1 VTWRSDLFGICI
13 LLLTFAGC
21 TGQAAFAEPRASL
34 EYKRDVIREARAV
47 WGLDA
52 PIALFAGQIE
62 QESAWRPKV
71 CSPFACGLAQFTPAT
86 ADWISGAYP
95 KELGDRD
102 PFNPQWAIRALVTY
116 NRRIFDT
123 AVPSASECDRF
134 GFTLSGYNGGPGWVT
149 RDRRLCG
156 SAAGCEP
163 DRWFGHVEKH
173 SRRAAWA
180 MKENR
185 DYPRRILY
193 QRQFNYTKWGRTI
206 SCPEAYRT
214 PGPSK

>member
-1 VTWRSDLFGICI
+1 MTWRMEMAGMLAF
-13 LLLTFAGC
+13 LLLILGSFAGC
-21 TGQAAFAEPRASL
+21 KAHAEPRASL

-52 PIALFAGQIE
+52 PVALFAGQIE

-95 KELGDRD
+95 ETLGERQ

-116 NRRIFDT
+116 DRRIHDGS

-134 GFTLSGYNGGPGWVT
+134 GFLLSGYNGGPGWVG

-156 SAAGCEP
+156 SAPGCES

-173 SRRAAWA
+173 SGRAVWA

-185 DYPRRILY
+185 EYPRRILF
-193 QRQFNYTKWGRTI
+193 QRQFNYEKWGRTVK
-206 SCPEAYRT
+206 CPGASRT
-214 PGPSK
+214 LK